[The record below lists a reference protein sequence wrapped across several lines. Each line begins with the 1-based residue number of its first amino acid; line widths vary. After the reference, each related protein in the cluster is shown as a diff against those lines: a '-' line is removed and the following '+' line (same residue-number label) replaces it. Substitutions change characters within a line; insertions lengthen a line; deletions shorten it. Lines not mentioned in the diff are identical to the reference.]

1 MAIELKYGVLR
12 DGKVL
17 GNIKNGV
24 VRQGTSTNP
33 GGGKAIGNVKEGV
46 IREGTS
52 TNAGS
57 GKAVGK
63 VKDGIVRKG
72 TSTLAGGGSRIGK
85 VKDYDYKGY
94 DSVSEGDAVAIYHFL
109 IKEIF

>member
-1 MAIELKYGVLR
+1 
-12 DGKVL
+12 
-17 GNIKNGV
+17 
-24 VRQGTSTNP
+24 
-33 GGGKAIGNVKEGV
+33 
-46 IREGTS
+46 
-52 TNAGS
+52 
-57 GKAVGK
+57 
-63 VKDGIVRKG
+63 VRKG